1 MSSPGVSAIYGSR
14 PAILEPHAESARAVP
29 QNRLRAPGQLPADPS
44 EELAGLRGSPYL
56 VSRRCLSRP
65 ELSPRIALSC
75 LATMPEQ
82 TRVPQEAAP
91 PVSSR
96 EAGEHQSAPPLS
108 GPVGDGPRA
117 FGVPST
123 PVPRGRGRL
132 DVRERTGVS
141 RALLEG
147 RGCAACGRPLT
158 GRQRGACSA
167 RCRARLSRE
176 RRAAAETLRRVTE
189 GPWRFRVEPAGRRF
203 GWRGVIYASD
213 RTTGFLEV
221 HDAGFADA
229 MRALAKRDAIAE
241 VP

>member
-1 MSSPGVSAIYGSR
+1 MGV
-14 PAILEPHAESARAVP
+14 ARRSW
-29 QNRLRAPGQLPADPS
+29 NRTQKGT
-44 EELAGLRGSPYL
+44 RGSPEPPTCTRTTACRPI
-56 VSRRCLSRP
+56 RRTGG
-65 ELSPRIALSC
+65 SPRIALSC

-189 GPWRFRVEPAGRRF
+189 GPWRFRVQPAGRRF

-213 RTTGFLEV
+213 RRTGLLEV
-221 HDAGFADA
+221 HDPEFASSLRGRTTRDQVEEII
-229 MRALAKRDAIAE
+229 LARE
-241 VP
+241 P